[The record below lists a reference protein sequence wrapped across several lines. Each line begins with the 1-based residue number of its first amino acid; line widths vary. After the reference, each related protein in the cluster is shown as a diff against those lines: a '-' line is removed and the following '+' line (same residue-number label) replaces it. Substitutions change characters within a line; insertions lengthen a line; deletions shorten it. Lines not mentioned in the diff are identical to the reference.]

1 MRLDQRF
8 GAGLSDPPTLVLLLG
23 QGWDKVQLVLT
34 TLTRQGAFVFRSP
47 SPPPAMPSWEESA
60 SPDILSVIPSVI
72 PGAIPGA
79 IPGVSPPITPRVIM
93 IGPGTDYHSALEST
107 AYAQS
112 QSVSPPVLACITHD
126 NLENA
131 DLYENADDFLLV
143 PCSAAEMEKRIRRL
157 ALKSGPATSP
167 NRLTVGEITLD
178 LATYQVTVGGKRVDF
193 AWLEFQLL
201 KFLMEN
207 VGRVFSRQQLL
218 INVWGVDSFGG
229 TRTVD
234 VHIRRLRNKVEIH
247 GDAYFRTVKNVGY
260 GMIHPA

>member
-1 MRLDQRF
+1 
-8 GAGLSDPPTLVLLLG
+8 
-23 QGWDKVQLVLT
+23 
-34 TLTRQGAFVFRSP
+34 
-47 SPPPAMPSWEESA
+47 
-60 SPDILSVIPSVI
+60 
-72 PGAIPGA
+72 
-79 IPGVSPPITPRVIM
+79 M
-93 IGPGTDYHSALEST
+93 IGPGTDYLSALEST
-107 AYAQS
+107 DYDQS
-112 QSVSPPVLACITHD
+112 QSVSPPVLACITHH

-157 ALKSGPATSP
+157 ALKSGPTTSP

-178 LATYQVTVGGKRVDF
+178 LATYQVTVGGRRVEF

-247 GDAYFRTVKNVGY
+247 GDTYFRTVKNVGY
-260 GMIHPA
+260 GMTHPA

>member
-8 GAGLSDPPTLVLLLG
+8 GAGLSDPPTTVLLLG

-34 TLTRQGAFVFRSP
+34 TLTRQGTFVFRSP
-47 SPPPAMPSWEESA
+47 SPSPARHSWDVSA
-60 SPDILSVIPSVI
+60 SPVIPKSVPPDI
-72 PGAIPGA
+72 PADFPADIPE
-79 IPGVSPPITPRVIM
+79 VVM
-93 IGPGTDYHSALEST
+93 IGPGTDFNSALRST
-107 AYAQS
+107 DYVQS

-126 NLENA
+126 SLENA

-143 PCSAAEMEKRIRRL
+143 PCSSGEMEKRIRRL
-157 ALKSGPATSP
+157 ARKSSPPTSTT
-167 NRLTVGEITLD
+167 RLSVGEITLD
-178 LATYQVTVGGKRVDF
+178 LATYQVTVGGNRVDF

-218 INVWGVDSFGG
+218 NNVWGVDSFGG

-234 VHIRRLRNKVEIH
+234 VHIRRLRHKVEIH
-247 GDAYFRTVKNVGY
+247 GDTYFRTVKNVGY
-260 GMIHPA
+260 GMTHPA